1 MGNRLYVGNLS
12 FHTNEDSLR
21 DAFAQYGEVVEA
33 KIVTDRETGR
43 SRGFGFVTM
52 ADGDGARNA
61 IAQLNGAM
69 MDGRD
74 LRVNEAEDRPQRG
87 GFGGLALAVDQRHRR
102 AGGGQCACRGQADAA
117 AGSDP
122 LDPGVAAAAGVGRSP
137 AAGALT
143 VCGASVQTPQ
153 KARTGIDRPWA
164 RALAVTRS

>member
-1 MGNRLYVGNLS
+1 MQMGNRLYVGNLS
-12 FHTNEDSLR
+12 FHTNEDALR

-52 ADGDGARNA
+52 ADGEGARNA

-87 GFGGLALAVDQRHRR
+87 GGGGGFGGGRS
-102 AGGGQCACRGQADAA
+102 GGGG
-117 AGSDP
+117 GY
-122 LDPGVAAAAGVGRSP
+122 GGGGRS
-137 AAGALT
+137 G
-143 VCGASVQTPQ
+143 GGGGYGGGGGGGYGGGGGGG
-153 KARTGIDRPWA
+153 RGGRNGGGGGGGRW
-164 RALAVTRS
+164 